1 MVDKPISLKKKIFS
15 NIFIKLVSFILTFF
29 CPIFVFADNV
39 VDAGDNN
46 QIINNTINN
55 KINDSECDLEN
66 YFLKNCTKRF
76 ENDEQKTRFKENI
89 LNSLQNHALQKVFD
103 YILEANNIIVEEENE
118 TYHLYELYDQKKFE
132 NITFIDFSN
141 CMNKKIDEIRAKS
154 YEYYFGVGNIYVIQI
169 EHRVYPYQVPIIE
182 FVLYSDT
189 YNIFFNCVNIHLDYH
204 IPLKN
209 IDEDRLYI
217 YNVTSD
223 YYNDECQ
230 AYKSPNGTDITIYS
244 RRNDF
249 NMFSLNICDDNCI
262 FKGYNSTLKEVI
274 CECKIANHLFGPNS
288 EISQKVLFQ
297 FEDNEMQISNIFLF
311 KCYYLITSLDDIRA
325 NPGFYILV
333 FVMCFHVLMM
343 LLFVIKGYSSLSQ
356 RIDEA
361 IKMKF
366 HPNDKVNTKNNKLI
380 VIKIKNNSN
389 NGIKVDS
396 GRIKRSRRNKSGK
409 NMKNVKNGDKT
420 DKKNSARL
428 KQSKNNNSGSK
439 HNLVDNEESDEKK
452 KKKKNVTSEGDK
464 KNDKNNETIYIFEND
479 FEINMLPFEE
489 ALKCD
494 KRTKCDIYCS
504 YLKSH
509 QLFLFSFLD
518 YNSYNSAIMKP
529 TVFFLSF
536 IYHYGFSACFFTDE
550 ILDQI
555 YQEEGKYNMANLLPY
570 TLCASIICIVL
581 IKLLV
586 SFLLVTERDILSVK
600 REKTEERAKEEKI
613 KVMKCI
619 CLKFICFF
627 FVNILLLILFWFY
640 LTCFNAVFPNTQTF
654 LAINTIIS
662 FALTNLLPFAIY
674 VIPTLF
680 RDDILSNKKLK
691 NIKVKTSIEYK
702 DAQYIYS
709 ISQYFQMI

>member
-1 MVDKPISLKKKIFS
+1 MVDKSISLKKKEKIFE
-15 NIFIKLVSFILTFF
+15 NIFIKLIPFILVFF
-29 CPIFVFADNV
+29 FPQVVFADNV
-39 VDAGDNN
+39 SDVGDNN
-46 QIINNTINN
+46 QIIDNTINN
-55 KINDSECDLEN
+55 KIKINDSDCDLEN
-66 YFLKNCTKRF
+66 YFFKNCSKIF
-76 ENDEQKTRFKENI
+76 ENDEQKYQFKTDVITAMIDKALPNMFNYV
-89 LNSLQNHALQKVFD
+89 LN
-103 YILEANNIIVEEENE
+103 ANEIIVEEENE
-118 TYHLYELYDQKKFE
+118 TYHFYELYHREELE
-132 NITFIDFSN
+132 NTTYINFSN
-141 CMNKKIDEIRAKS
+141 CQPKIIEKLNKNPYN
-154 YEYYFGVGNIYVIQI
+154 YENIYVFQI
-169 EHRVYPYQVPIIE
+169 EHRVYPYQIPIIE
-182 FVLYSDT
+182 FAIYMVNYAFL
-189 YNIFFNCVNIHLDYH
+189 NCVNISFEYH
-204 IPLKN
+204 IPINN
-209 IDEDRLYI
+209 IDEDRLYV
-217 YNVTSD
+217 YNITSD

-244 RRNDF
+244 RRKDF
-249 NMFSLNICDDNCI
+249 NTLSLNICDDNCI
-262 FKGYNSTLKEVI
+262 FKGYNSTIKKVI
-274 CECKIANHLFGPNS
+274 CECKITKFEFSKNS
-288 EISQKVLFQ
+288 DINQKVLFK
-297 FEDNEMQISNIFLF
+297 FDDEMQISNIFLF
-311 KCYYLITSLDDIRA
+311 KCYYLITSLNDIRA
-325 NPGFYILV
+325 NPGFYILG
-333 FVMCFHVLMM
+333 FVMGFHVLMM

-366 HPNDKVNTKNNKLI
+366 HPNNKVNAKNNKLI
-380 VIKIKNNSN
+380 VIKIKNNN
-389 NGIKVDS
+389 NDIKLDS
-396 GRIKRSRRNKSGK
+396 GRIKRNRRNKSGK

-420 DKKNSARL
+420 DKKNSVRL
-428 KQSKNNNSGSK
+428 KQCKNNNSGSK

-529 TVFFLSF
+529 TVFILSF

-555 YQEEGKYNMANLLPY
+555 YVEEGKYNMVKLLPY
-570 TLCASIICIVL
+570 TLCSSIICIVL

-586 SFLLVTERDILSVK
+586 IFLLVTERDILSVK
-600 REKTEERAKEEKI
+600 REKTEERAKEEKK
-613 KVMKCI
+613 KVMKGI

-702 DAQYIYS
+702 DAQYIYL

>member
-1 MVDKPISLKKKIFS
+1 MVDKSISLKKKEKIFE
-15 NIFIKLVSFILTFF
+15 NIFIKLIPFILVFF
-29 CPIFVFADNV
+29 FPQVVFADNV
-39 VDAGDNN
+39 SDVGDNN
-46 QIINNTINN
+46 QIIDNTINN
-55 KINDSECDLEN
+55 KIKINDSDCDLEN
-66 YFLKNCTKRF
+66 YFFKNCSKIF
-76 ENDEQKTRFKENI
+76 ENDEQKYQFKTDVITAMIDKALPNMFNYV
-89 LNSLQNHALQKVFD
+89 LN
-103 YILEANNIIVEEENE
+103 ANEIIVEEENE
-118 TYHLYELYDQKKFE
+118 TYHFYELYHREELE
-132 NITFIDFSN
+132 NTTYINFSN
-141 CMNKKIDEIRAKS
+141 CQPKIIEKLNKNPYN
-154 YEYYFGVGNIYVIQI
+154 YENIYVFQI
-169 EHRVYPYQVPIIE
+169 EHRVYPYQIPIIE
-182 FVLYSDT
+182 FAIYMVNYAFL
-189 YNIFFNCVNIHLDYH
+189 NCVNISFEYH
-204 IPLKN
+204 IPINN
-209 IDEDRLYI
+209 IDEDRLYV
-217 YNVTSD
+217 YNITSD

-244 RRNDF
+244 RRKDF
-249 NMFSLNICDDNCI
+249 NTLSLNICDDNCI
-262 FKGYNSTLKEVI
+262 FKGYNSTIKKVI
-274 CECKIANHLFGPNS
+274 CECKITKFEFSKNS
-288 EISQKVLFQ
+288 DINQKVLFK
-297 FEDNEMQISNIFLF
+297 FDDEMQISNIFLF
-311 KCYYLITSLDDIRA
+311 KCYYLITSLNDIRA
-325 NPGFYILV
+325 NPGFYILG
-333 FVMCFHVLMM
+333 FVMGFHVLMM

-366 HPNDKVNTKNNKLI
+366 HPNNKVNAKNNKLI
-380 VIKIKNNSN
+380 VIKIKNNN
-389 NGIKVDS
+389 NDIKLDS
-396 GRIKRSRRNKSGK
+396 GRIKRNRRNKSGK

-420 DKKNSARL
+420 DKKNSVRL
-428 KQSKNNNSGSK
+428 KQCKNNNSGSK

-452 KKKKNVTSEGDK
+452 KKKKNVTSESDK
-464 KNDKNNETIYIFEND
+464 KIDNNNETIYIFEND

-529 TVFFLSF
+529 TVFILSF

-555 YQEEGKYNMANLLPY
+555 YVEEGKYNMVKLLPY
-570 TLCASIICIVL
+570 TLCSSIICIVL

-586 SFLLVTERDILSVK
+586 IFLLVTERDILSVK
-600 REKTEERAKEEKI
+600 REKTEERAKEEKK

-702 DAQYIYS
+702 DAQYIYL